1 MSQTIHTSKANIR
14 NSIWLL
20 VLRIALGIILIW
32 KGIKFILDT
41 KTIESLVKQNHTGL
55 FTKNEATVVIA
66 AVVIT
71 ILCSLL
77 IMIGLFTRIAS
88 FVQLPIYCIKIL
100 FIHGDYIQ
108 RNGIELILTIL
119 IPFFL
124 LLLFAKGA
132 GELSVD
138 EHLRRMNN

>member
-1 MSQTIHTSKANIR
+1 MSQTIHTSKTNIL
-14 NSIWLL
+14 NSVWLL

-41 KTIESLVKQNHTGL
+41 KTIESLVKQNYTGL

-66 AVVIT
+66 AIVIT
-71 ILCSLL
+71 ILCGLL

-124 LLLFAKGA
+124 LLLIAKGA
-132 GELSVD
+132 GELSAD
-138 EHLRRMNN
+138 EHLQKVNN